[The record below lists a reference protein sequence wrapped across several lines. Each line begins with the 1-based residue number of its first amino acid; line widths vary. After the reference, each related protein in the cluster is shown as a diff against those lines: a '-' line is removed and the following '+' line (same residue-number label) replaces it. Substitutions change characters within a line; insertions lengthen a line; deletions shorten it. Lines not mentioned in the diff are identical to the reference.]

1 MYTTADA
8 PNNSTYG
15 TIDFRRRFT
24 NNTGGPVT
32 RLRFRIVDMT
42 TTPASPS
49 SADLRARTSTPI
61 TVTGVNDAATC
72 GGSAPCSVLVQGT
85 TLETPPVQTL
95 GGGVNSTLA
104 VGTITL
110 GTPLA
115 NGASAN
121 LRFLFGVQQEGNYH
135 VGIVIETLTSGS
147 IGKDIWELRGNTQ
160 TGGDTDGDCNTPPV
174 ANAGADQ
181 TIECGGATTGVT
193 LDGSASFDPDGDT
206 PLSYQWREGV
216 TVLGTTATLNTSL
229 AFGSHTIT
237 LKVTDPSGAFN
248 EDTVNVNIID
258 TTDPMVTAPPNVTVN
273 TGPGATSCG
282 AVVSDATLGT
292 ATASD
297 GCAGPLTPTR
307 SGVPAGNNF
316 PVGQTFVTY
325 TANDGHGHT
334 KSATQTVTVIDN
346 TPPTL
351 SVPPNQT
358 VNAPANSCSANV
370 NPGTATA
377 NDNCPG
383 VTVTGTRSDSQPLN
397 APYPVGTTTITWK
410 ATDAANNMTTGT
422 QTITVK
428 DATPP
433 VITLTSGA
441 LVLGPPNHSYH
452 TFNIAA
458 LVASAS
464 DLCDASVDINDVV
477 ISQVTSDEPED
488 ATGNG
493 DGNTLNDIVIAPDCK
508 SVQLRAERSGTGDGR
523 VYKITLQVK
532 DSSGNVA
539 TAVRQVTVLNS
550 GAAIDSG
557 VQYTVNGCAP

>member
-1 MYTTADA
+1 
-8 PNNSTYG
+8 
-15 TIDFRRRFT
+15 
-24 NNTGGPVT
+24 
-32 RLRFRIVDMT
+32 
-42 TTPASPS
+42 
-49 SADLRARTSTPI
+49 
-61 TVTGVNDAATC
+61 
-72 GGSAPCSVLVQGT
+72 
-85 TLETPPVQTL
+85 
-95 GGGVNSTLA
+95 
-104 VGTITL
+104 
-110 GTPLA
+110 
-115 NGASAN
+115 
-121 LRFLFGVQQEGNYH
+121 
-135 VGIVIETLTSGS
+135 
-147 IGKDIWELRGNTQ
+147 
-160 TGGDTDGDCNTPPV
+160 V

-216 TVLGTTATLNTSL
+216 TVLGTTAVLNTSL
-229 AFGSHTIT
+229 AFGPHTIT

-452 TFNIAA
+452 TFNIAS
-458 LVASAS
+458 LVASVS
-464 DLCDASVDINDVV
+464 DLCDGSVDINDVV
-477 ISQVTSDEPED
+477 ISQVTSDEAEN
-488 ATGNG
+488 GNG
-493 DGNTLNDIVIAPDCK
+493 DGNTSNDIVIAPDCK
-508 SVQLRAERSGTGDGR
+508 SVQLRAERSGNGDGR
-523 VYKITLQVK
+523 VYKITLKVK

-550 GAAIDSG
+550 GSTAIDSG
-557 VQYTVNGCAP
+557 VHYTVNGCNP